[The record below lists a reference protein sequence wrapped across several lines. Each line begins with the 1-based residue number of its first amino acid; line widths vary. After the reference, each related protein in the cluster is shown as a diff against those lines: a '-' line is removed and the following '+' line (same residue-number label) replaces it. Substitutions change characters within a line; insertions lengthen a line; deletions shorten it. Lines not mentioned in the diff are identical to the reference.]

1 VQQRP
6 TLAQRIP
13 TEQVQGQQSQNHT
26 PPLLPLETASQQT
39 TATTKIRL
47 KGLSNNGHKT
57 MALRIFASISTGLDG
72 FFFRS

>member
-1 VQQRP
+1 
-6 TLAQRIP
+6 
-13 TEQVQGQQSQNHT
+13 
-26 PPLLPLETASQQT
+26 LLPLETASQQT